1 MKEVVIHH
9 CIFVIFVKDL
19 VLHVK
24 FNSFALQ
31 LYGRL
36 HQVLM
41 DKSLDM
47 ILNFL
52 MWDDLQG
59 FKMLIIMLLMK
70 ERGLHQLQ

>member
-1 MKEVVIHH
+1 M
-9 CIFVIFVKDL
+9 
-19 VLHVK
+19 LHVK